1 MSKLSFFDKKDLT
14 NGIDWFIPCA
24 MNANEISPKANPRLN
39 RIKTVSRVVKYAT
52 FVFLALSIAFFLLFF
67 VPISL
72 TSIHKISVWYVLFLY
87 SFQIVVCVWYWKLIQ
102 LFRFYE
108 RGLIFAAET
117 IRCIK
122 TLGILWVMGW
132 LLLTALHFSSH
143 KPSIRSI
150 SPPEDTSASKQ
161 TTNSEAFQAA
171 SKDVSSSTNS
181 PVVTIKKSYIRIGF
195 FYFDFGA
202 GIDFGSPLIG
212 MIVFL
217 IAWIMDEGRKIQEE
231 QELTV

>member
-1 MSKLSFFDKKDLT
+1 
-14 NGIDWFIPCA
+14 
-24 MNANEISPKANPRLN
+24 
-39 RIKTVSRVVKYAT
+39 
-52 FVFLALSIAFFLLFF
+52 
-67 VPISL
+67 
-72 TSIHKISVWYVLFLY
+72 
-87 SFQIVVCVWYWKLIQ
+87 
-102 LFRFYE
+102 
-108 RGLIFAAET
+108 LIFAAET

>member
-1 MSKLSFFDKKDLT
+1 LFFDKKDLT
-14 NGIDWFIPCA
+14 NGIDWLIPCV
-24 MNANEISPKANPRLN
+24 MNSNEILQKTNPRLN
-39 RIKTVSRVVKYAT
+39 KIKTVSRIVKYAT

-67 VPISL
+67 VPVSL
-72 TSIHKISVWYVLFLY
+72 ASFHKISIWYVLFLY
-87 SFQIVVCVWYWKLIQ
+87 SFQIVVCFWYWKLIQ

-108 RGLIFAAET
+108 KGLIFTAET

-143 KPSIRSI
+143 KPSTRSI
-150 SPPEDTSASKQ
+150 SPPEDASASMQ
-161 TTNSEAFQAA
+161 TTNSEAFQVLP
-171 SKDVSSSTNS
+171 KGISSPINS

-195 FYFDFGA
+195 FYFDFGT

>member
-1 MSKLSFFDKKDLT
+1 
-14 NGIDWFIPCA
+14 
-24 MNANEISPKANPRLN
+24 MNANEISPKTNPRLN
-39 RIKTVSRVVKYAT
+39 KIKTVSRVVKYAT
-52 FVFLALSIAFFLLFF
+52 FIFLALSIAFFLLFF

-72 TSIHKISVWYVLFLY
+72 VSIRKISVWYVLFLY

-108 RGLIFAAET
+108 KGLIFAAET

-132 LLLTALHFSSH
+132 LLLTGLHFSSH
-143 KPSIRSI
+143 KLSTRSI
-150 SPPEDTSASKQ
+150 SLPTDVSASSQ
-161 TTNSEAFQAA
+161 TAHAEAFQT
-171 SKDVSSSTNS
+171 SPKDVLSSTNS

-195 FYFDFGA
+195 FYFDFGT

-212 MIVFL
+212 IIVFL